1 MGFFSKL
8 EARAR
13 QTGSLLCVGLDPH
26 LPDLPTPEAKSARD
40 FCLRLIDATA
50 DLAAAFKPNAA
61 FFEVF
66 GPQGIQA
73 LMDVIQAVPQEIP
86 VILDAKRGDI
96 ASTAQAYAQAAFKTL
111 SASAITLNPYLGYD
125 SLQPF
130 LEDSQRGVF
139 LLCKTSNPG
148 AADLQEL
155 PITRLP
161 EPLKAQGTYPI
172 YQVVALLA
180 QAWNKDDNLGLV
192 VGATHPQALEQVR
205 RLVPELWILAPGVGA
220 QGGELSEALQAG
232 LRKDGLGLLVPISRG
247 ISRSADAHQA
257 AKEFV
262 QRIYDESCRVL
273 AAGNSAL

>member
-26 LPDLPTPEAKSARD
+26 LPDLPTQKPQAARD
-40 FCLRLIDATA
+40 FCMRLIDATA
-50 DLAAAFKPNAA
+50 EQALAFKPNSA

-66 GPQGIQA
+66 GPGGIEV
-73 LMDVIQAVPQEIP
+73 LIDVIQAIPQDIP

-96 ASTAQAYAQAAFKTL
+96 ASTAQAYAHATFKTL
-111 SASAITLNPYLGYD
+111 KANAVTLNPYLGYD

-148 AADLQEL
+148 AADLQDL
-155 PITRLP
+155 IVSQLP
-161 EPLKAQGTYPI
+161 EPIQAQGNFPL
-172 YQVVALLA
+172 YQVVAMLA

-192 VGATHPQALEQVR
+192 VGATQTQALEQVR
-205 RLVPELWILAPGVGA
+205 RLVSDLWILAPGIGA
-220 QGGELSEALQAG
+220 QGGDLGQALRAG
-232 LRKDGLGLLVPISRG
+232 LRKDGLGLLVPVSRG
-247 ISRSADAHQA
+247 ISRASDPRLA
-257 AKEFV
+257 AKELS
-262 QRIYDESCRVL
+262 QRIFDESRAL
-273 AAGNSAL
+273 ATRNSAS